1 MFELQ
6 PNHTTLAA
14 TLISN
19 TARAQLNKN
28 TLLLGHEMVEFVL
41 NFVSTTH
48 SQNFEIDFFLK
59 STLPQKWK
67 NGIIGKHNRKTLL
80 PLHLPSMLTIQSRIQ
95 DAIEYSFLQKITNH
109 SSQFFSE
116 ASGVPWQPSLPES
129 TRTKIF

>member
-41 NFVSTTH
+41 NFVSTIH
-48 SQNFEIDFFLK
+48 PQN
-59 STLPQKWK
+59 
-67 NGIIGKHNRKTLL
+67 
-80 PLHLPSMLTIQSRIQ
+80 
-95 DAIEYSFLQKITNH
+95 
-109 SSQFFSE
+109 SE
-116 ASGVPWQPSLPES
+116 N
-129 TRTKIF
+129 

>member
-1 MFELQ
+1 MVIQSLSLFNKYVMLPRTSYTFELQ

-48 SQNFEIDFFLK
+48 PQNFEIDFF
-59 STLPQKWK
+59 
-67 NGIIGKHNRKTLL
+67 
-80 PLHLPSMLTIQSRIQ
+80 
-95 DAIEYSFLQKITNH
+95 
-109 SSQFFSE
+109 
-116 ASGVPWQPSLPES
+116 
-129 TRTKIF
+129 

>member
-19 TARAQLNKN
+19 TARVQLNKN

-48 SQNFEIDFFLK
+48 SQNFEIDFFFEK
-59 STLPQKWK
+59 HTSPKMEERHYWQAQPK
-67 NGIIGKHNRKTLL
+67 NFA
-80 PLHLPSMLTIQSRIQ
+80 SLTS
-95 DAIEYSFLQKITNH
+95 SVNVNH
-109 SSQFFSE
+109 PISDP
-116 ASGVPWQPSLPES
+116 GCN
-129 TRTKIF
+129 